1 MKPSRKLLFVISLGL
16 LLFYSFASV
25 AFAAEM
31 TKRQKKLHAESLT
44 QGPLYD
50 DSKLAAYV
58 SEVGHKALAQSPHA
72 DRQYF
77 FFVLDTHQIQ
87 AFTPGSGLIYI
98 SRGLLSMIRTEG
110 QLLGV
115 LGHEIGHNVGNHLG
129 RLKAKDRNSRI
140 ISTAAS
146 ILARDGNLGDAIRAY
161 DEVKISSFGRELELE
176 ADQLGA
182 EYVYKAN
189 YDPEQMLE
197 MLGILKDQE
206 LFQKQSGEGAGTYHG
221 LYTTHPRN
229 DKRLQKVI
237 RQAGELPPGEALVGR
252 DSYRIAVEGM
262 VFGQNRRD
270 NAPKG
275 FDRYNN
281 KTLGITFLYP
291 EGWSRVIKGAKII
304 LKDADKTVQLK
315 ISIEK
320 NANKNQSTEQALKSQ
335 YPADLTDLEAFTP
348 TTERDDGT
356 LGRHLTQRVA
366 LSNIARNTFN
376 FEGIARNNQLTADQD
391 KTMVEIIRSFRRLAP
406 QDEVIESIRRIRYER
421 LEPGD
426 TFASISKRL
435 GKVASEDELRLLNGF
450 YPKGEPEPGRWIK
463 VLEKENIE

>member
-1 MKPSRKLLFVISLGL
+1 MKLSRKILFCTSLVSLLCFGHSSML
-16 LLFYSFASV
+16 
-25 AFAAEM
+25 FAAEM

-44 QGPLYD
+44 QGSLYD
-50 DSKLAAYV
+50 DPRVAAYV
-58 SEVGHKALAQSPHA
+58 SKVGYKALAQSPHA

-77 FFVLDTHQIQ
+77 FFVLDSPQIQ
-87 AFTPGSGLIYI
+87 AFTPGHGLIYI
-98 SRGLLSMIRTEG
+98 SRGLLSMIRSEG

-129 RLKAKDRNSRI
+129 RIKAKDRNSKI
-140 ISTAAS
+140 VATAAS
-146 ILARDGNLGDAIRAY
+146 ILVRDNNLGDAIRTH
-161 DEVKISSFGRELELE
+161 DQVKISSFQRNLELE
-176 ADQLGA
+176 ADQFGA

-197 MLGILKDQE
+197 MLSILKDQE
-206 LFQKQSGEGAGTYHG
+206 LYQKKVGGGGVTYHG

-237 RQAGELPPGEALVGR
+237 RQAGELPPGEALIGR
-252 DSYRIAVEGM
+252 NEYRAAVEGM

-270 NAPKG
+270 NAPNG

-291 EGWSRVIKGAKII
+291 EGWSRVIKGSKIV
-304 LKDADKTVQLK
+304 LKDAGQTVQLK

-320 NANKNQSTEQALKSQ
+320 NPDKSLSTELALKTK
-335 YPADLTDLEAFTP
+335 YPTDLSAIEAFTP

-356 LGRHLTQRVA
+356 LARYTTERVA
-366 LSNIARNTFN
+366 LSNIARNAYHFQ
-376 FEGIARNNQLTADQD
+376 GIARNNQLTKEQD
-391 KTMVEIIRSFRRLAP
+391 ETMVKIIRSFRRLAP
-406 QDEVIESIRRIRYER
+406 KDKVVDSIRRIRYER

-426 TFASISKRL
+426 TFASLSKRL
-435 GKVASEDELRLLNGF
+435 GKVATEDELRLVNGY
-450 YPKGEPEPGRWIK
+450 YPKGQPEPGSWIK
-463 VLEKENIE
+463 IFEKESVE